1 MGISF
6 AVSEESVI
14 ALFLFFSNINFASG
28 LKKAVLKNFAKLSKK
43 KHLCHCFRPATLLKN
58 TTLAQVF
65 SCEFCGIFLN
75 TLFAEHLWA
84 TASVASVVFSYK
96 FCGNF

>member
-43 KHLCHCFRPATLLKN
+43 KTPVPLFQACNFTKKHDSGTG
-58 TTLAQVF
+58 VF
-65 SCEFCGIFLN
+65 L
-75 TLFAEHLWA
+75 
-84 TASVASVVFSYK
+84 
-96 FCGNF
+96 